1 MYVAADVDAVT
12 DRDVFGHGV
21 PPRAHFGGVLKDR
34 NDLCRPNSPGC
45 VEVVCLRFIKHGKGV
60 RKRPKGL
67 FHYKLFV
74 IHYSLFIE
82 PHVSEAFLSYPYK
95 KDFFRRNCVRDLNP
109 RN

>member
-21 PPRAHFGGVLKDR
+21 PPRAHFGGVLKDG

-74 IHYSLFIE
+74 NYSLFIIHYSTSLTSVRRFCPIRIKKIFFGE
-82 PHVSEAFLSYPYK
+82 IVSGT
-95 KDFFRRNCVRDLNP
+95 
-109 RN
+109 